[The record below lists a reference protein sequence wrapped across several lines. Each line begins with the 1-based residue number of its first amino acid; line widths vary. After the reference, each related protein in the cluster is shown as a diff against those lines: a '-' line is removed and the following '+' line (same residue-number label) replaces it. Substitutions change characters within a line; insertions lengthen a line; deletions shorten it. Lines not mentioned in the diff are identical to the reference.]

1 MIEWI
6 NLNIQ
11 NESIFAGTMANL
23 KLSTGRRIIVH
34 SHYEHRK
41 IRRRIKLIY
50 RMFSR
55 NSLLNY
61 YVYESHWCTIINHPK
76 GCSFP
81 EMYGY

>member
-41 IRRRIKLIY
+41 IRH
-50 RMFSR
+50 
-55 NSLLNY
+55 LNY